1 MSIQRWYPDFNS
13 LDVSAMITLIWV
25 RFLNLPLHL
34 SSHDSLETIG
44 NCLGRFVKS
53 GTERVSKGLATFAHI
68 CVELDLSK
76 GLPDKIFIDWGGP
89 KPHLQLL
96 DFEYIAF
103 QWRSCL
109 QPGHLQEACPTAPV
123 HMVKR
128 RPHGWHEGKPHRIKS
143 TSQPRGNFSVSSQ
156 PHPPSRIHY
165 PHEEVSPLGA
175 PKKYI
180 VL

>member
-1 MSIQRWYPDFNS
+1 MFLCSKWYFIACFTSEEDCEQVIENGSWFWGSFGLSIQRWYPDFNP

-76 GLPDKIFIDWGGP
+76 GLPDKIFIDWGGQ

-103 QWRSCL
+103 QTTRS
-109 QPGHLQEACPTAPV
+109 PSGGMPYCPSS
-123 HMVKR
+123 
-128 RPHGWHEGKPHRIKS
+128 HG
-143 TSQPRGNFSVSSQ
+143 
-156 PHPPSRIHY
+156 
-165 PHEEVSPLGA
+165 
-175 PKKYI
+175 KKETPW
-180 VL
+180 LA